1 MFARLVQTAGK
12 TGIGVFCHLE
22 NSRYSGQTNDNTKA
36 KFLLYEEFLD
46 GAALNAAFGRV
57 LRQQRKQARLTQEQL
72 ALTADLQR
80 NFVSELERGQKQAS
94 VMTLFKLA
102 SALHVAPHEFVR
114 LLLEAVD
121 GDRKRIESGSGSTTA
136 KNPDSR

>member
-1 MFARLVQTAGK
+1 
-12 TGIGVFCHLE
+12 
-22 NSRYSGQTNDNTKA
+22 
-36 KFLLYEEFLD
+36 LD

-102 SALHVAPHEFVR
+102 SALHVAPHEFVK
-114 LLLEAVD
+114 LLSSELQETD
-121 GDRKRIESGSGSTTA
+121 
-136 KNPDSR
+136 